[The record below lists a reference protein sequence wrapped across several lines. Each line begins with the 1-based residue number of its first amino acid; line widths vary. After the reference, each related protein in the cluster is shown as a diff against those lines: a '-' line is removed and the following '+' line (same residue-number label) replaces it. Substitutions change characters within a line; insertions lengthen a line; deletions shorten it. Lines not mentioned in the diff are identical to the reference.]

1 MGSKFSSMTELQG
14 TYSVFTGTDIYTVFQ
29 DQIISTMQGISYSIT
44 RQKAPIYTMGS
55 PDPRAIARSKR
66 GIAGSMIMTTFD
78 RHALAEFMKDSEFA
92 SKKGSMESG
101 NANPWKKDQNF
112 LATDELRGNFVQ
124 TLPPDQMDSALDVAG
139 RNNALAAGAGF
150 ADSMSQV
157 STPMFTDQ
165 LLPFDSTLM
174 GSNEYGISSV
184 MRVYGLEILNEGSG
198 VSIDDTSNEVQMT
211 YISRLITPWINQAPV
226 NNTQV

>member
-1 MGSKFSSMTELQG
+1 
-14 TYSVFTGTDIYTVFQ
+14 
-29 DQIISTMQGISYSIT
+29 
-44 RQKAPIYTMGS
+44 
-55 PDPRAIARSKR
+55 
-66 GIAGSMIMTTFD
+66 
-78 RHALAEFMKDSEFA
+78 MKDSEFA

-101 NANPWKKDQNF
+101 TANPWTKDESF
-112 LATDELRGNFVQ
+112 LKTDELRGNFIQ
-124 TLPPDQMDSALDVAG
+124 TVPPDQIESALG
-139 RNNALAAGAGF
+139 TAATEQQTARDEGVGF
-150 ADSMSQV
+150 GDSMSIV

-226 NNTQV
+226 SNTTT